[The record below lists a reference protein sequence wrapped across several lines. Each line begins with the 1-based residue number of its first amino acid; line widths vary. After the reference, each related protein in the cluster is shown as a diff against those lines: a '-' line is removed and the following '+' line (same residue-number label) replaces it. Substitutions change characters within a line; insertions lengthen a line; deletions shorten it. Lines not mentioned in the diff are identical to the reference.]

1 MTENTSKGKNKKEKK
16 NTPKPQLN
24 LEFKIYNSE
33 GSLFNYKVK
42 ETVDIKHSTN
52 ESFYYYMPK
61 NRKQIINSKD
71 HRNIQ
76 PNCDILFRA
85 RKSENGYYELIS
97 PIHFIDIL
105 KLNNLEN
112 LEQKMWY
119 VLPSEEG
126 QCKFE
131 NKNAQINLKQGD
143 IIKLGQKMYQIVKK
157 NIIGQKEE
165 ETNNYLDNI
174 FSEQVDDKKIII
186 THEDVVDKGNEGDKG
201 KKDGKD
207 DKDKKDD
214 ESKKDDK
221 DDKDDKENKE
231 NNENKEN
238 KKRKNEDEHN
248 PETDCRICFE
258 YESTTSNPKLQICKC
273 KNSLIHL
280 NCLKEQLK
288 PKDIKGNK
296 KNTVTSY
303 KWEKFNCEVCR
314 APYPYKFKNSKGN
327 VTYTLVDIELP
338 EETNYIILESLPF
351 IQDNKN
357 IKNIHVVK
365 LTGSDGISIGRNE
378 KNDIID
384 IDNTVSRSHGK
395 LRFNSETGEVNLINQ
410 GTFGISV
417 LIKNN
422 LKIEIGQTK
431 YIQVGK
437 TYIKAEVVEDKN
449 DKKDNNLEQKES
461 MMDNENENNNNNISA
476 NSNITVDKTERI
488 NSDNINTHN
497 INL

>member
-126 QCKFE
+126 ECKFE

-174 FSEQVDDKKIII
+174 FSEQVDDKKII
-186 THEDVVDKGNEGDKG
+186 
-201 KKDGKD
+201 
-207 DKDKKDD
+207 
-214 ESKKDDK
+214 
-221 DDKDDKENKE
+221 
-231 NNENKEN
+231 
-238 KKRKNEDEHN
+238 
-248 PETDCRICFE
+248 
-258 YESTTSNPKLQICKC
+258 
-273 KNSLIHL
+273 
-280 NCLKEQLK
+280 
-288 PKDIKGNK
+288 
-296 KNTVTSY
+296 
-303 KWEKFNCEVCR
+303 
-314 APYPYKFKNSKGN
+314 
-327 VTYTLVDIELP
+327 
-338 EETNYIILESLPF
+338 
-351 IQDNKN
+351 
-357 IKNIHVVK
+357 
-365 LTGSDGISIGRNE
+365 
-378 KNDIID
+378 
-384 IDNTVSRSHGK
+384 
-395 LRFNSETGEVNLINQ
+395 
-410 GTFGISV
+410 
-417 LIKNN
+417 
-422 LKIEIGQTK
+422 
-431 YIQVGK
+431 
-437 TYIKAEVVEDKN
+437 
-449 DKKDNNLEQKES
+449 
-461 MMDNENENNNNNISA
+461 
-476 NSNITVDKTERI
+476 
-488 NSDNINTHN
+488 
-497 INL
+497 